1 MQYECEV
8 INYLF
13 INYTCWLHSYD
24 HTHTHTHTQ
33 LGDVMGEGEFGPV
46 VLGVANH
53 IVSTQDKTL
62 VAVKVSSFVCRY
74 CME

>member
-1 MQYECEV
+1 MIAY
-8 INYLF
+8 
-13 INYTCWLHSYD
+13 
-24 HTHTHTHTQ
+24 THTQ

-62 VAVKVSSFVCRY
+62 VAVKVSHEDSCVL
-74 CME
+74 